1 MARYI
6 PDGSCQTLFVDGSLE
21 SLLPSTSVARSIRH
35 GLCELD
41 FSRFDAVYHNDDE
54 GRPAIDPR
62 RLSGLW
68 ILALLRGVTSSVEVA
83 RLCQTDIEFRWLS
96 GDAHVQ
102 KSTLSAFRSNNQDA
116 LGELSTQLLAA
127 LARSDMLPGKEL
139 AIDGTVI
146 RAASSCGSSHTRKQ
160 LRRRT
165 ARLKRI
171 ITERYS
177 DGDNLDDS
185 GKRLLKKQHRF
196 ERALQEMSKLGLEG
210 DDDRLTIT
218 EPDVSVKRLKN
229 GSFGPSHNVQVVTDL
244 GSGAIITTE
253 VIDQK
258 NDGGQ
263 LLPQV
268 RQAQQELDRVGEYLE
283 KCVES
288 DRSVKAVV
296 ADSAYHD
303 TQQLVTLEKER
314 VKMYVPDDRT
324 RNRRPSGVSEQFGRD
339 KFVYDAETD
348 SMQCPAGELL
358 SRRKSNKDG
367 TVITYQAA
375 SSVCHAC
382 RHKPEC
388 SPHARSGRSVN
399 RPVDADVMKVIADR
413 VDSDRGKQ
421 YRQAR
426 GVVVEGAIGR
436 LIERLNWRRCRSW
449 GNAGARAETLWRQIT
464 HNLLLLIGH
473 WKPLVPKEAP
483 AG

>member
-35 GLCELD
+35 GLWELD
-41 FSRFDAVYHNDDE
+41 FSRFDSVYHNDDE

-68 ILALLRGVTSSVEVA
+68 ILALLRGVTSSVDVA

-102 KSTLSAFRSNNQDA
+102 KSTLSAFRSSNQDA

-165 ARLKRI
+165 ARLKHI
-171 ITERYS
+171 ISEKYTES
-177 DGDNLDDS
+177 DLLDDA
-185 GKRLLKKQHRF
+185 GERLVKKHQRF

-229 GSFGPSHNVQVVTDL
+229 GSFGPAHNVQVVTDL
-244 GSGAIITTE
+244 DSGAIITTE

-303 TQQLVTLEKER
+303 TRQLVTLEKER

-324 RNRRPSGVSEQFGRD
+324 RNRRPLGVSEQFGRD
-339 KFVYDAETD
+339 KFVYDTATD
-348 SMQCPAGELL
+348 RMQCPSGEWLQ
-358 SRRKSNKDG
+358 RRKSNKDS

-375 SSVCHAC
+375 ASVCHAC
-382 RHKPEC
+382 RHKREC
-388 SPHARSGRSVN
+388 SPHTRSGRSVN
-399 RPVDADVMKVIADR
+399 RPVNADVMKVIADR
-413 VDSDRGKQ
+413 VASVRGKQ

-426 GVVVEGAIGR
+426 GVVVEGSIGR
-436 LIERLNWRRCRSW
+436 LIERLNWRRCRIW
-449 GNAGARAETLWRQIT
+449 GNAGAWAETLWRQIT

>member
-1 MARYI
+1 M
-6 PDGSCQTLFVDGSLE
+6 
-21 SLLPSTSVARSIRH
+21 
-35 GLCELD
+35 
-41 FSRFDAVYHNDDE
+41 
-54 GRPAIDPR
+54 
-62 RLSGLW
+62 
-68 ILALLRGVTSSVEVA
+68 
-83 RLCQTDIEFRWLS
+83 
-96 GDAHVQ
+96 
-102 KSTLSAFRSNNQDA
+102 
-116 LGELSTQLLAA
+116 
-127 LARSDMLPGKEL
+127 
-139 AIDGTVI
+139 
-146 RAASSCGSSHTRKQ
+146 
-160 LRRRT
+160 
-165 ARLKRI
+165 
-171 ITERYS
+171 
-177 DGDNLDDS
+177 
-185 GKRLLKKQHRF
+185 
-196 ERALQEMSKLGLEG
+196 
-210 DDDRLTIT
+210 
-218 EPDVSVKRLKN
+218 
-229 GSFGPSHNVQVVTDL
+229 
-244 GSGAIITTE
+244 
-253 VIDQK
+253 
-258 NDGGQ
+258 
-263 LLPQV
+263 
-268 RQAQQELDRVGEYLE
+268 
-283 KCVES
+283 
-288 DRSVKAVV
+288 

-483 AG
+483 TG